1 MKRLALIGSKAMA
14 RGICDMVQ
22 LHNIYDVIGF
32 FDDYEEKG
40 KVIDGKPILG
50 TTDDCIELFHKGL
63 FDFAFIASG
72 YNSFEGREKLYNKV
86 KGNIPLANII
96 SPTAYVHPEA
106 RLGEGILI
114 SDGSYINRETVIED
128 NVCIT
133 LRSIVNHGGL
143 VKKHTFFST
152 GVITAGNV
160 TIGERCFVGVGVTVS
175 DGVKVCDDV
184 WLSPGSIVIKNIKKP
199 GLYLSQAAK
208 LYHLG

>member
-22 LHNIYDVIGF
+22 SHNFYDVVGF

-40 KVIDGKPILG
+40 KLIDGKPIMG
-50 TTDDCIELFHKGL
+50 TTDDCIDLYHEGL
-63 FDFAFIASG
+63 FDFVFIASG

-96 SPTAYVHPEA
+96 SPTAYIHPGA
-106 RLGEGILI
+106 TLGEGILI
-114 SDGSYINRETVIED
+114 SDGSFIHREAVIED

-133 LRSIVNHGGL
+133 LRSIVNHGGH

-152 GVITAGNV
+152 GVVTAGNV
-160 TIGERCFVGVGVTVS
+160 TVGEKCFVGVGCVIS
-175 DGVKVCDDV
+175 DGVTICDNV
-184 WLSPGSIVIKNIKKP
+184 WLSPGSVVVKNLKKP
-199 GLYLSQAAK
+199 GHYLSSSTK
-208 LYHLG
+208 LYNIG